1 MAQAV
6 TYILEVETKGAQKG
20 LSLVKKESSQA
31 AIGLDKT
38 RTSGT
43 KLGTNFKQ
51 MAKRAALVVAAMG
64 AVALAAKK
72 VAESII
78 KATKAVFNFTRGAV
92 DAVNRLNDLSTASG
106 LSADTIQG
114 LEFAFLASGQSL
126 ATAESIIK
134 RIPLSMKQIMKEG
147 TATNE
152 IVEKLTGNF
161 IKNGDHGN
169 DTDII
174 FRKIIE
180 SLQGI
185 QDQSVK
191 SGVAVSLFGRQSADL
206 MIALGNAPPF
216 QQFIDFTKEYG
227 VDAERSAAAAAKFQQ
242 ALAAL
247 SILFAFAKDQIVFTI
262 GSMDLF
268 TKAMK
273 LVVGGIVF
281 VSKMAELFGEEIA
294 AIGNIIKDLTLLV
307 FKPFINSLN
316 NMAVVFKAVLG
327 GAAKAFNRF
336 NNEIR
341 KIQGLDPI
349 FLNVGSRIKKA
360 SEEAKKAQKKVA
372 QFGSGLS
379 ATGRMSA
386 AAKKQLEELRKL
398 LRNYNEDPE
407 GNAQQSP
414 TANMNRT
421 AEAIKRAKEQ
431 LKTLQQEFKDQIINT
446 DSAYRSAYRLE
457 RTFAKLGLPVA
468 EVKAF
473 KEQLKGAMDEA
484 QKAKFDKEAG
494 KIKEA
499 FLTFV
504 AEFES
509 GGVSLENALQNI
521 DGFFDKFKEFQI
533 DTSAL
538 EKFKST
544 LSELK
549 KEADKL
555 AVIKAKFEFFADLAG
570 VASDAASG
578 NIENVV
584 AKSLNL
590 FGGTIGAIIGD
601 SVGSVLGGLAA
612 IGEKTPEQMERE
624 GKQRIAAIARGIE
637 MLPAVL
643 IEVLPPL
650 FLDLA
655 LRITGAIVNLP
666 AQIAVSI
673 FNFFKRIVDSI
684 KSFFSGEDLKNSIN
698 DGLNSVANF
707 LTSPFDRMRGKM
719 NGGYFHVPQAANGLR
734 FTGEKRGLAML
745 HEGEVVVPRSGRVPQ
760 GIANSLGG
768 GGGINLTINSA
779 VVDGNIIETLVR
791 QIEERF
797 TQFGS
802 STSTVLG

>member
-20 LSLVKKESSQA
+20 LSLVKNQTNQT
-31 AIGLDKT
+31 AIGLDKAGA
-38 RTSGT
+38 SGT

-51 MAKRAALVVAAMG
+51 MAARAAAVGVAMG
-64 AVALAAKK
+64 AVAIAAKK
-72 VAESII
+72 VADGIVA
-78 KATKAVFNFTRGAV
+78 ATKAVFNFTRGAV

-106 LSADTIQG
+106 LSADTIAG

-134 RIPLSMKQIMKEG
+134 RIPLSMKEIMKEG
-147 TATNE
+147 SATNT

-161 IKNGDHGN
+161 IKTGNHGN
-169 DTDII
+169 NTDVI

-180 SLQGI
+180 SLQGV

-206 MIALGNAPPF
+206 MIALGNSPSF

-227 VDAERSAAAAAKFQQ
+227 VDAERSAEAAAKFQQ

-247 SILFAFAKDQIVFTI
+247 SIVFAFAKDQIVFAI

-273 LVVGGIVF
+273 LVVGAIVF
-281 VSKMAELFGEEIA
+281 VSKMAELFSAEMA
-294 AIGNIIKDLTLLV
+294 AIGNIIKSLTLLV
-307 FKPFINSLN
+307 FKPFINSLS
-316 NMAVVFKAVLG
+316 NMAVVFKTALG
-327 GAAKAFNRF
+327 GAASAFNKF
-336 NNEIR
+336 NNAVR
-341 KIQGLDPI
+341 KIQGLSPL
-349 FLNVGSRIKKA
+349 FLDVGKRIRTAKNEAIKA
-360 SEEAKKAQKKVA
+360 QNKVTQFGQGLAKTGKLSAEAKK
-372 QFGSGLS
+372 
-379 ATGRMSA
+379 R
-386 AAKKQLEELRKL
+386 LEELRAL

-407 GNAQQSP
+407 GNSDKGPA
-414 TANMNRT
+414 ANVNRT
-421 AEAIKRAKEQ
+421 AEAIKRAKQQ
-431 LKTLQQEFKDQIINT
+431 LQELQQEWKDQITNT
-446 DSAYRSAYRLE
+446 NSAYRSAYRLE
-457 RTFAKLGLPVA
+457 RTFAKLGIPTN

-473 KEQLKGAMDEA
+473 KEQLKAAMDEA
-484 QKAKFDKEAG
+484 QKAKFDKEAQ
-494 KIKEA
+494 KVKDA
-499 FLTFV
+499 FNTFV
-504 AEFES
+504 AEFEA
-509 GGVSLENALQNI
+509 GGVSLENALKNI
-521 DGFFDKFKEFQI
+521 DGFFVKFKEFEI
-533 DTSAL
+533 NTNSL
-538 EKFKST
+538 EQFKSILT
-544 LSELK
+544 DLK

-555 AVIKAKFEFFADLAG
+555 KVIKTKFEFLAELAG
-570 VASDAASG
+570 IGQNVAGSNIESVVAS
-578 NIENVV
+578 
-584 AKSLNL
+584 SLNL

-612 IGEKTPEQMERE
+612 IGEKTPEQMEEE

-655 LRITGAIVNLP
+655 LKITGALLRLP
-666 AQIAVSI
+666 TQIGISI
-673 FNFFKRIVDSI
+673 FKFFQRIIDAI
-684 KSFFSGEDLKNSIN
+684 KGVFGGDLKESIN
-698 DGLNSVANF
+698 DGLSGIANF
-707 LTSPFDRMRGKM
+707 LTSPFDRIQGKM
-719 NGGYFHVPQAANGLR
+719 GGGYFHVPQAANGLR

-760 GIANSLGG
+760 GIANSLGS

-791 QIEERF
+791 QIEDRF

-802 STSTVLG
+802 STSSILG